1 MREKHGKVNGKCNVS
16 PPIYET
22 PHILISCSLLSYT
35 VAGEQIIMRH
45 HYTVSVSDPITS
57 SSQRFPRVQMS
68 LLRAS

>member
-1 MREKHGKVNGKCNVS
+1 MS
-16 PPIYET
+16 SYET

-45 HYTVSVSDPITS
+45 RYTVSVSDPITS

-68 LLRAS
+68 LLRASW